1 VAAAVDV
8 INEVLALLEP
18 MVASDGGSL
27 RIATFSEEDSRLAVD
42 YDKGVNDACA
52 TCVIDAESLQVFI
65 DEGIRARGVEIV
77 EIRVV
82 EPGSRS

>member
-1 VAAAVDV
+1 MAAAVEV

-27 RIATFSEEDSRLAVD
+27 RIATFSESDSRLDVD

-52 TCVIDAESLQVFI
+52 TCVIDADSLQAFI
-65 DEGIRARGVEIV
+65 DEGIRARGVELA
-77 EIRVV
+77 EIRVI
-82 EPGSRS
+82 EA